1 MESKKA
7 YKLNNKQIDSLS
19 SWMKRFPSNN
29 KESSIIYALH
39 LIQNE
44 TKYLKDEHIEAVA
57 NYLEVENID
66 VYENASFY
74 SMFELEKVGKHTVS
88 VCTNVSCML
97 NGSDKILSYIE
108 NKLGIKVGQSNDQY
122 YLKDE
127 RECLAACCGAPV
139 MQVDHKYHEDLTEE
153 KIDNIFKGLDN
164 EE

>member
-19 SWMKRFPSNN
+19 IWMKRFPSNN
-29 KESSIIYALH
+29 KESAIIYALH

-74 SMFELEKVGKHTVS
+74 SMFELQEIGKHTIS

-108 NKLGIKVGQSNDQY
+108 NKLGIKVGQSTDQY

-127 RECLAACCGAPV
+127 RECLAACCGSPV
-139 MQVDHKYHEDLTEE
+139 MQVDHKYYEDLTEE
-153 KIDNIFKGLDN
+153 KIDNIFRSLDN